1 MFAQIKNHNEE
12 LKRSIVEQVK
22 LMYRDTSYLARWEWD
37 VYRVYVLQ
45 NDELVISTEWRM
57 L

>member
-22 LMYRDTSYLARWEWD
+22 LMYRDTSYLARWEGD
-37 VYRVYVLQ
+37 VYRVYVLE
-45 NDELVISTEWRM
+45 DENLVISTEWRM